1 MSTPPDTD
9 ASLVHRTLAGDAIA
23 FTELA
28 DRHVPGLVALASSR
42 LGDIEAARDV
52 AQTAIFIAY
61 RDLEQLQDP
70 ARFGA
75 WVRGA
80 ARNLASRALE
90 RRDRERRLAERWG
103 VADVATDPAGD
114 AARNLASRQV
124 LAAIDTLPERHREV
138 VTRYY
143 LFGLAV
149 GYVSRATNT
158 PSGSVKRML
167 SEARAVLREELIEM
181 AREEM
186 SEYGLTDEHRER
198 LAKIPKFPRVE
209 PKITITPMDRP
220 APAVRIVSVHGGFP
234 TLVPGAETCF
244 ADYDHPGGKLCG
256 LSHARTVGPVTVEG
270 EECLRIDDVTF
281 DADGKFDGGWRP
293 HYRLIDENTVLYC
306 AKQWSM
312 SGKPVEAAPLLTP
325 NHPDWGESQPHPES
339 LLLRPGQVAPPD
351 GDWNGNV
358 VDEGLCKVKIGR
370 RTFECV
376 RRVGGGGVE
385 EFEWSDGPVPD
396 VATEEYFLPDGRLL
410 LWRRYNGMAWSR
422 KNPRRAK
429 SRGAYE
435 LLVEAGLPELEV
447 FDQVYRL
454 WYDQIPEYAL

>member
-1 MSTPPDTD
+1 MLRPLLIAAVLVVAAVPSPAQEAGSASATD
-9 ASLVHRTLAGDAIA
+9 FVRGKSDLILTIVNQAAADDAALAQKREELRAAIRDFLSYDVLSRRTLGDHWDQRTP
-23 FTELA
+23 TEQQEF
-28 DRHVPGLVALASSR
+28 VGLL
-42 LGDIEAARDV
+42 
-52 AQTAIFIAY
+52 
-61 RDLEQLQDP
+61 RDLIETSYSRKLGTGTVEQEQYLVDYVGE
-70 ARFGA
+70 R
-75 WVRGA
+75 
-80 ARNLASRALE
+80 S
-90 RRDRERRLAERWG
+90 RRDRTTVE
-103 VADVATDPAGD
+103 AT
-114 AARNLASRQV
+114 
-124 LAAIDTLPERHREV
+124 
-138 VTRYY
+138 
-143 LFGLAV
+143 
-149 GYVSRATNT
+149 
-158 PSGSVKRML
+158 
-167 SEARAVLREELIEM
+167 
-181 AREEM
+181 
-186 SEYGLTDEHRER
+186 
-198 LAKIPKFPRVE
+198 
-209 PKITITPMDRP
+209 
-220 APAVRIVSVHGGFP
+220 
-234 TLVPGAETCF
+234 
-244 ADYDHPGGKLCG
+244 
-256 LSHARTVGPVTVEG
+256 VTVEG